1 MGSSI
6 GRDTVTRVQTPSNVR
21 DVVERSKPR
30 GSGGPEP
37 DEVFGVVSV
46 LYHAL
51 RGASAYDQYIGDAQA
66 AGDAELE
73 RFFRACRT
81 EEHARARR
89 AKTLLL
95 SRLGEQ
101 VPDASEPRDSR
112 TADASEETE
121 LDDD

>member
-1 MGSSI
+1 MAKAI
-6 GRDTVTRVQTPSNVR
+6 GRDTVTRVDSASNVR
-21 DVVERSKPR
+21 DVVERSKLR

-37 DEVFGVVSV
+37 DEIYGIVSV

-51 RGASAYDQYIGDAQA
+51 QGASAYDQYIGDAQA

-89 AKTLLL
+89 AKGLLV
-95 SRLGEQ
+95 SRLADQ
-101 VPDASEPRDSR
+101 PRDVV
-112 TADASEETE
+112 TT
-121 LDDD
+121 DDVDED

>member
-6 GRDTVTRVQTPSNVR
+6 GRDTVTRVQSPSNVR
-21 DVVERSKPR
+21 DVVERAKLR
-30 GSGGPEP
+30 GSEP
-37 DEVFGVVSV
+37 DEIFGVVSV

-51 RGASAYDQYIGDAQA
+51 QGASAFDQYVGDAQA

-89 AKTLLL
+89 AETLLL
-95 SRLGEQ
+95 SRLADHVSD
-101 VPDASEPRDSR
+101 VPERSVDEGRPEG
-112 TADASEETE
+112 SEEGE
-121 LDDD
+121 LDGD